1 MLLDALQDS
10 STSGANVKRLDSESA
25 AAVKNIEKS
34 ISSKKKE
41 VSLCIVRAAQKWK
54 WSLAAAFSCHHM
66 AQVLSLTWSQVDI

>member
-1 MLLDALQDS
+1 MHALTAWPSLSGPGTVTLLDALQDS

-41 VSLCIVRAAQKWK
+41 VSL
-54 WSLAAAFSCHHM
+54 
-66 AQVLSLTWSQVDI
+66 